1 MTTRCNVTRE
11 SASALGKGGEVE
23 DDRGLSGWRRSSGGE
38 SSRLGCR
45 RRYERS
51 HRDRRDGTS
60 RLRKCGDED
69 ERFRWEGR
77 TYHRL
82 GLHSLAFRTR
92 LRKRTLLHDDG
103 RGRLTR

>member
-1 MTTRCNVTRE
+1 M
-11 SASALGKGGEVE
+11 LGEGGEVE
-23 DDRGLSGWRRSSGGE
+23 DNRGLSEWRRSSRRE

-51 HRDRRDGTS
+51 HRDRWDGTS
-60 RLRKCGDED
+60 RLRKGGDED

-92 LRKRTLLHDDG
+92 LQKRTLLRDDSQECLA
-103 RGRLTR
+103 R